1 MDSPAYVALGSN
13 VGDRETMVL
22 RAARALEREGVAQ
35 LLRMS
40 SLYET
45 EPIACGPM
53 DNFVNA
59 VVEVRPLLWPE
70 DLLSRIQMLEKQLGR
85 RGAHNEP
92 RTVDIDIVAM
102 GNRVLDTQHLRIP
115 HPRYATRAFVL
126 IPLQEIAPGF
136 TCPVT
141 GRGVS
146 DMIGALLEP
155 QRVTRISGR
164 GVVFRQPRC
173 KVTNHV

>member
-1 MDSPAYVALGSN
+1 MSDQRREDLMDFSAYVALGSN

-35 LLRMS
+35 LLALS

-45 EPIACGPM
+45 EPIACEPM
-53 DNFVNA
+53 DDFVNM
-59 VVEVRPLLWPE
+59 VVQVRPLLWPE
-70 DLLSRIQMLEKQLGR
+70 DLLKRIQVLEKQLGR
-85 RGAHNEP
+85 CGGHNEP
-92 RTVDIDIVAM
+92 RTVDVDIVAM
-102 GNRVLDTQHLRIP
+102 GNRVLDTPHLRIP

-126 IPLQEIAPGF
+126 VPLQEIAPGF

-141 GRGVS
+141 GRAVS
-146 DMIGALLEP
+146 EMIGALPER

-164 GVVFRQPRC
+164 SVVYQ
-173 KVTNHV
+173 